1 MHLRWRLSRSDACR
15 VWAETQR
22 AHTHTH
28 SHSLRT
34 NVQSPCCLNFSSFH
48 ISTYTA
54 PPHPPHLLLLI
65 SSHTATLRGVFH
77 LWPWPMSYL
86 PTHSNTHTHTQTHRH
101 TLWWSLVGQLE
112 AAVFIVERMYRVVGS
127 NHWLPFYPL
136 GVCIPFW
143 LSGPC

>member
-28 SHSLRT
+28 IVIPSGQMYSRLVVWTSPLSISLLILL
-34 NVQSPCCLNFSSFH
+34 PPILPISSFLF
-48 ISTYTA
+48 
-54 PPHPPHLLLLI
+54 PHTQPHYGGSFIFDHDPCPICPL
-65 SSHTATLRGVFH
+65 TL
-77 LWPWPMSYL
+77 
-86 PTHSNTHTHTQTHRH
+86 THTHTQTHRH